1 MYSIAFPDMFS
12 NSYTKLVK
20 DHEATKSNLKLLLS
34 SDKGSLFGDPDYGTV
49 IMKYLFEQN
58 DNVVKSL
65 LVEKIYMAIK
75 QFMPQLI
82 VERKNIQVTAPTMK
96 SIQINITAINKIDYQ
111 LDTYSIE
118 LVENSEE

>member
-1 MYSIAFPDMFS
+1 M
-12 NSYTKLVK
+12 
-20 DHEATKSNLKLLLS
+20 S

-65 LVEKIYMAIK
+65 LIEKIYMAIK

-82 VERKNIQVTAPTMK
+82 VDRKNIKVTAPTMK
-96 SIQINITAINKIDYQ
+96 SIQIEITAINKIDYQ